1 MPKINLSHFEA
12 AFLFSLFTSVVLGI
26 VSKKTDPERRNYGA
40 YCFACF
46 LAALIG
52 IGWAM
57 KLGHG

>member
-12 AFLFSLFTSVVLGI
+12 AFLFSLFTSIVMGI
-26 VSKKTDPERRNYGA
+26 TSKKTQQERVHYGA
-40 YCFACF
+40 QCFAYF
-46 LAALIG
+46 MVALFG

>member
-1 MPKINLSHFEA
+1 MPRLTLSHFEA
-12 AFLFSLFTSVVLGI
+12 AFLFALFVSVVMGI
-26 VSKKTDPERRNYGA
+26 TTKKTQQERLNYGA

-46 LAALIG
+46 IVALFG

>member
-1 MPKINLSHFEA
+1 VGNRHRQEGLREERLI
-12 AFLFSLFTSVVLGI
+12 TT
-26 VSKKTDPERRNYGA
+26 KKTDQDRLHYGA

-46 LAALIG
+46 MVALFG